1 MFLVIILFKMIMNMN
16 NLKEKIKKL
25 KLEQYRYG
33 RNSEEGKI
41 ENLDPNYIEDC
52 KKRFRELEVPEEM
65 NLLLK
70 KIIHEIENKIEPKN
84 SNEICNQLKKIIE
97 FDIFFEY
104 FACYFLFDYM
114 EENVNIDETK
124 IKWGDYIK
132 KINKS

>member
-1 MFLVIILFKMIMNMN
+1 MIMNMN